1 MDNMDSEK
9 KISSAVINRLP
20 RYFRHL
26 GDLLESDIT
35 RISSKELSVKMNIT
49 ASQIRQDLNNF
60 GGFGQQGYGYNVEY
74 LYNEIKKILGLDK
87 MYNLIVI
94 GGGNIGQ
101 ALVNYTNFEKRGFVI
116 KAVFDVNPRLIG
128 MTIRGV
134 EVRDID
140 MLEDFVR
147 SHAVDVAILTLP
159 RSQAAKVATHLAE
172 WGIKG
177 IWNFSHVD
185 LQVPDDVVVEN
196 VHLTD
201 SLMTL
206 IYKINEMYSED
217 SELHQMH
224 QGLPIKPKRQ
234 FDTEEQ
240 ETETDC

>member
-1 MDNMDSEK
+1 MNNER
-9 KISSAVINRLP
+9 KISAAVINRLP
-20 RYFRHL
+20 RYYRYL
-26 GDLLESDIT
+26 GDLLENDIV

-74 LYNEIKKILGLDK
+74 LHSEIKKILGLDK
-87 MYNLIVI
+87 VYNLIVI

-116 KAVFDVNPRLIG
+116 TAVFDVNPRLIG

-134 EVRDID
+134 EVYDID
-140 MLEDFVR
+140 EMENFVKDNK
-147 SHAVDVAILTLP
+147 VDVAILTLP
-159 RSQAAKVATHLAE
+159 RSQASAVANNLAVL
-172 WGIKG
+172 GVKG

-185 LQVPDDVVVEN
+185 LNLSEDVKVEN

-206 IYKINEMYSED
+206 LYKINEVEIDELMDDSDYED
-217 SELHQMH
+217 GS
-224 QGLPIKPKRQ
+224 
-234 FDTEEQ
+234 DEE
-240 ETETDC
+240 E

>member
-1 MDNMDSEK
+1 MDNEK
-9 KISSAVINRLP
+9 KVSMAVINRLP
-20 RYFRHL
+20 RYFRYL

-74 LYNEIKKILGLDK
+74 LYNEIKKILGLDRV
-87 MYNLIVI
+87 YHLIVV

-101 ALVNYTNFEKRGFVI
+101 ALVNYASFEKRGFVI
-116 KAVFDVNPRLIG
+116 KAGFDVNPRLIG

-134 EVRDID
+134 EVYDID
-140 MLEDFVR
+140 KMEEFIKNNDI
-147 SHAVDVAILTLP
+147 DVAILTLP
-159 RSQAAKVATHLAE
+159 RSQAAKVANDLAK

-177 IWNFSHVD
+177 MWNFSHVD
-185 LQVPDDVVVEN
+185 LQVPDDIIVEN

-206 IYKINEMYSED
+206 LYKINEMY
-217 SELHQMH
+217 
-224 QGLPIKPKRQ
+224 
-234 FDTEEQ
+234 
-240 ETETDC
+240 

>member
-1 MDNMDSEK
+1 MYSER

-20 RYFRHL
+20 RYYRYL

-35 RISSKELSVKMNIT
+35 RISSKELSAKMNIT

-74 LYNEIKKILGLDK
+74 LYTEIKKILGLDRL
-87 MYNLIVI
+87 YNLIVV

-116 KAVFDVNPRLIG
+116 TAVFDVNPRLIG

-134 EVRDID
+134 EVYDVD
-140 MLEDFVR
+140 KMEEFVKNNK
-147 SHAVDVAILTLP
+147 VDVAILTLP
-159 RSQAAKVATHLAE
+159 RSQASAVANDLAK
-172 WGIKG
+172 WGVKG
-177 IWNFSHVD
+177 MWNFSHVD
-185 LQVPDDVVVEN
+185 LDMPKDIKVEN

-206 IYKINEMYSED
+206 LYKINEVETD
-217 SELHQMH
+217 ELD
-224 QGLPIKPKRQ
+224 GSD
-234 FDTEEQ
+234 DTEE
-240 ETETDC
+240 

>member
-9 KISSAVINRLP
+9 KISPAVINRLP
-20 RYFRHL
+20 RYYRYL

-35 RISSKELSVKMNIT
+35 RISSKELSAKMNIT

-74 LYNEIKKILGLDK
+74 LYNEIKKILGLDR
-87 MYNLIVI
+87 MYNMIVI

-116 KAVFDVNPRLIG
+116 KAVFDINPRLVG

-134 EVRDID
+134 EVYDVD
-140 MLEDFVR
+140 KMEEYVKNN
-147 SHAVDVAILTLP
+147 HVDVAILTLP
-159 RSQAAKVATHLAE
+159 RSQAVKVANDLAK
-172 WGIKG
+172 WGVKG
-177 IWNFSHVD
+177 MWNFSHVD
-185 LQVPDDVVVEN
+185 LQVPDDVLVEN

-206 IYKINEMYSED
+206 LYKINEMYSEEND
-217 SELHQMH
+217 LHH
-224 QGLPIKPKRQ
+224 LPNGLPMKKRPA
-234 FDTEEQ
+234 EED
-240 ETETDC
+240 EK